1 MVDRFS
7 LIEEVGFETVPQV
20 IIKSWEEH
28 YDEYIKI
35 LKEIAQEKG
44 FPIDGLVMT
53 YNDISYGESLGM
65 TGHHPKHSLAFKFYD
80 EEVTTTLKDI
90 EWTMGKTGVLTPV
103 ADLPESTANLSN
115 IKMNSEIYDAE
126 LFAHLTFDPYSV
138 ARDNSTIDFQ
148 YRIYS

>member
-1 MVDRFS
+1 MYKS
-7 LIEEVGFETVPQV
+7 QLKKLPWNLENASISEIGLIT
-20 IIKSWEEH
+20 
-28 YDEYIKI
+28 
-35 LKEIAQEKG
+35 
-44 FPIDGLVMT
+44 GL
-53 YNDISYGESLGM
+53 D
-65 TGHHPKHSLAFKFYD
+65 AFKD
-80 EEVTTTLKDI
+80 SD
-90 EWTMGKTGVLTPV
+90 GVLTPV